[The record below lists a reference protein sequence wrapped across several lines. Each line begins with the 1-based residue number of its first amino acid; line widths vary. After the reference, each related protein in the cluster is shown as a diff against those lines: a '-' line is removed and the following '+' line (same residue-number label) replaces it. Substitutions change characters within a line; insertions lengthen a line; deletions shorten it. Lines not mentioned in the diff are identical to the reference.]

1 MDAVRFVTDDG
12 VELEGE
18 LRRPA
23 SPARASAVI
32 CHAHPRRGGS
42 KDHPLLWAI
51 RNALAARG
59 FAVLAFN
66 FRGTMGSGGTH
77 AGGIGEVLDVRAAV
91 GRVGAE
97 APGPIVTVG
106 WSFGASVALLETPD
120 DDRVARLA
128 LVGIPLSPDDIDV
141 PPIPGEGV
149 LRSLERPVLLLAGDE
164 DVFCPTD
171 SLEELGRRLP
181 GSDVEIVPGADHF
194 FRRRERE
201 AADIVAR
208 FADGSA
214 AGVD

>member
-18 LRRPA
+18 IRRPTG
-23 SPARASAVI
+23 PARASAVI

-51 RNALAARG
+51 RNALAARR

-77 AGGIGEVLDVRAAV
+77 GGGIGEVLDVRAAV

-97 APGPIVTVG
+97 APGPVVTVG
-106 WSFGASVALLETPD
+106 WSFGASVALLEAPD

-128 LVGIPLSPDDIDV
+128 LVGIPLSPDDIEV
-141 PPIPGEGV
+141 PPVPEDAA
-149 LRSLERPVLLLAGDE
+149 LRSLERPVLLLAGDA

-214 AGVD
+214 PGID